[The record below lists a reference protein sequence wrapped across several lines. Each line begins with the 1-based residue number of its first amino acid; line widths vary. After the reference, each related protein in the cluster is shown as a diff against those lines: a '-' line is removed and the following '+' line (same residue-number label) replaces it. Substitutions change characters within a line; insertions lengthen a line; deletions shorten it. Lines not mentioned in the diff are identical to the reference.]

1 MDPQRR
7 PRWSPFFTTECA
19 VAVHSRPTLGLLFRS
34 WLEVIALNSHSRPGR
49 FAIFFLTVLALAFHI
64 EANANDKFLVFCPIN
79 IGDSVAKVKEY
90 FQIAEEPKPADR
102 VGAPEYTYHFPA
114 YGIYIF
120 FDVAKRV
127 KTLRFESPF
136 SGAID
141 GISVGNSKERVLKL
155 KGEPTK
161 RMEGMPDKTVSLESR
176 LKLKADIIENLPDS
190 VPKELVRRTLTQMA
204 DIDRLT
210 FLRMEAWL
218 YKSSERG
225 LLRYDFS
232 PLSTNVEI
240 IFSDKGTFEPVAE
253 STLNPVLAD
262 RLRNAQVTEKR
273 LGNGATLT
281 EVKFAGSLQ
290 PNVDLGCISI
300 SEVKSEF
307 NPPALIYAAKKC
319 IQQDQYSKAWA
330 LLATANGFA
339 YYDLKRL
346 ADRSTQGAR
355 TVLTMNAFADLS
367 NGQQDEVQKSSKKI
381 QADPEQVRAYCSELT
396 KIGPPTYEPL
406 WAILHGIGAYQ
417 EPRNGHYL
425 TNVDTKALW
434 EEVLRNRCT
443 TQQPN

>member
-1 MDPQRR
+1 M
-7 PRWSPFFTTECA
+7 
-19 VAVHSRPTLGLLFRS
+19 
-34 WLEVIALNSHSRPGR
+34 
-49 FAIFFLTVLALAFHI
+49 

-90 FQIAEEPKPADR
+90 FQTAEEPKQAER
-102 VGAPEYTYHFPA
+102 AGAPEYTYHFPA

-120 FDVAKRV
+120 FDAAKRV

-136 SGAID
+136 SGTID
-141 GISVGNSKERVLKL
+141 GIAVGDSKEKVLNL
-155 KGEPTK
+155 KGEPS
-161 RMEGMPDKTVSLESR
+161 RRVEGMPDKTLSLEAR
-176 LKLKADIIENLPDS
+176 QKLKADIIENLPDP
-190 VPKELVRRTLTQMA
+190 VPKELFRRTLTQMA
-204 DIDRLT
+204 DVDRLG
-210 FLRMEAWL
+210 FRRMEAWL

-232 PLSTNVEI
+232 QLSMKVEI
-240 IFSDKGTFEPVAE
+240 IFSDKGTSEPVTENAI
-253 STLNPVLAD
+253 NAVLAN

-273 LGNGATLT
+273 LSNGATLT
-281 EVKFAGSLQ
+281 EVRFAGSLQ
-290 PNVDLGCISI
+290 PNADLGCISI

-307 NPPALIYAAKKC
+307 NPPALIYAAKQC
-319 IQQDQYSKAWA
+319 IKQDQYSKAWA

-346 ADRSTQGAR
+346 ADRSSHGAR

-367 NGQQDEVQKSSKKI
+367 NAQQDEVQKASKKI

-425 TNVDTKALW
+425 TNVDPKALW

-443 TQQPN
+443 TQ